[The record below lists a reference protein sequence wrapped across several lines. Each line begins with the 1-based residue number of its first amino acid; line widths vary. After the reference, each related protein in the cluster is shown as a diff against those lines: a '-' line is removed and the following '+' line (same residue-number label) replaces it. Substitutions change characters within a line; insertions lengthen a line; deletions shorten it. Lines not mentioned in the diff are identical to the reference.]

1 MTYQSDFLLSV
12 FFFPIFSVFL
22 GLRSETMKKFLFL
35 VLWVAVFLCGCA
47 SAEKTEEKNGVKN
60 NVHHLQWSS
69 RSPEKLDWQ
78 GALNY
83 CKNVTDGGF
92 KDWRLPNIDE
102 LRDSIENCSK
112 TEAGGGCKVSDKNGC
127 LSSEC
132 RNPKGSC
139 ACERKNKSVY
149 SKFDG
154 YDIGLWSS
162 SELSDNPD
170 SAWGVVF
177 YSAMI
182 GSNKKSGEFYV
193 RCVRTPD
200 ENDKRFWVEDKTIVM
215 GALDRR
221 DIDAYIRRN
230 LAKVLWCYQKGLE
243 KNPELVGRV
252 VFNFIISESGDVSSV
267 KVHRTTLGSAE
278 VENCVAEQI
287 KKIKFPAPKGGGIV
301 IVNYPFTF
309 KNKEE

>member
-1 MTYQSDFLLSV
+1 
-12 FFFPIFSVFL
+12 
-22 GLRSETMKKFLFL
+22 MKKNLFL
-35 VLWVAVFLCGCA
+35 VLLVFSFFYGCA
-47 SAEKTEEKNGVKN
+47 SAEKTEEKNDVKN
-60 NVHHLQWSS
+60 NVPHLQWSG

-78 GALNY
+78 GALDY
-83 CKNVTDGGF
+83 CRNNSDGGF

-102 LRDSIENCSK
+102 LRESIRNCSK
-112 TEAGGGCKVSDKNGC
+112 TEVGGECRVSEKNGC

-132 RNPKGSC
+132 KNPKDSC

-149 SKFDG
+149 SGFDG

-182 GSNKKSGEFYV
+182 GSNKKSGEFYA
-193 RCVRTPD
+193 RCMRTSD
-200 ENDKRFWVEDKTIVM
+200 ENDKRVWVGDETFVV
-215 GALDRR
+215 GALDRT

-230 LAKVLWCYQKGLE
+230 LAKVLWCYENGLK
-243 KNPELVGRV
+243 KNPELAGRV
-252 VFNFIISESGDVSSV
+252 VINFIISESGDVISS
-267 KVHRTTLGSAE
+267 KVLRTTLGNAE

-301 IVNYPFTF
+301 IVTYPFTF
-309 KNKEE
+309 KTEKE